1 MVIQGVLKE
10 ELQNSR
16 SIKKDYEKELS
27 KLPKGCLVKKNIK
40 GHDYYYIAKR
50 VGKKVVFAYQKNI
63 SEKKI
68 KKYQD
73 AKSVRKKYRKL
84 ISEMNNEIK
93 FIRRALRG
101 QKAV

>member
-1 MVIQGVLKE
+1 MIIQGVLRE
-10 ELQNSR
+10 ELLNLQSM
-16 SIKKDYEKELS
+16 KKIYERELA

-50 VGKKVVFAYQKNI
+50 MDKKVVFVYQKNI
-63 SEKKI
+63 SEKEI

-73 AKSVRKKYRKL
+73 AKKARKKYRKL
-84 ISEMNNEIK
+84 ISEINKEIK

-101 QKAV
+101 QKTV

>member
-50 VGKKVVFAYQKNI
+50 VGKKVVFVYQKKI
-63 SEKKI
+63 SEKEI

-73 AKSVRKKYRKL
+73 AKRARKKYRKL
-84 ISEMNNEIK
+84 ISEVNNEIK

-101 QKAV
+101 

>member
-1 MVIQGVLKE
+1 MIIQGVLKE

-16 SIKKDYEKELS
+16 NIKRVYEKEMS

-50 VGKKVVFAYQKNI
+50 NGKRVIFVYQKNM
-63 SEKKI
+63 SEKDI
-68 KKYQD
+68 KKYEE
-73 AKSVRKKYRKL
+73 AKKARRRYRKL
-84 ISEMNNEIK
+84 LSEVNGEII

-101 QKAV
+101 